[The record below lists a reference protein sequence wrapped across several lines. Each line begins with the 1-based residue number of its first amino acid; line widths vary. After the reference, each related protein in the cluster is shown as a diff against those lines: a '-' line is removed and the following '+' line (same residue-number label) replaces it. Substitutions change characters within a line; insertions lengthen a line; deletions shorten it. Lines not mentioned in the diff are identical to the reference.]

1 MKRISLIAYKL
12 DLPLKMRCHPVFHVS
27 LLESYFENKFND
39 RKSKGR
45 KKNIWLSTNS
55 IKYKIPERI
64 NDMKAINEKKKVFLY
79 VIEGLRYWE

>member
-45 KKNIWLSTNS
+45 KKNI
-55 IKYKIPERI
+55 
-64 NDMKAINEKKKVFLY
+64 
-79 VIEGLRYWE
+79 